1 MLIITNALYFLAL
14 VNPAS
19 KIFILS
25 TMQPRLATRDL
36 QRVAIRASVAAF
48 FILVTLMAGGCFLLR
63 DIFKMDIYSLK
74 VAGGIIL
81 FMIGLLAVQRGHFFE
96 KADTHGSADISIVPL
111 AAPMIAGPGTITG
124 AISLSS
130 EHGFW
135 ITLCSVSLALLINL
149 LLMLFATRIG
159 LLLERLRA
167 TGPLIRITG
176 LVVAAVAAQMVLDGL
191 GSWLQTSLGN
201 AFVP

>member
-1 MLIITNALYFLAL
+1 
-14 VNPAS
+14 
-19 KIFILS
+19 
-25 TMQPRLATRDL
+25 
-36 QRVAIRASVAAF
+36 
-48 FILVTLMAGGCFLLR
+48 
-63 DIFKMDIYSLK
+63 
-74 VAGGIIL
+74 
-81 FMIGLLAVQRGHFFE
+81 
-96 KADTHGSADISIVPL
+96 
-111 AAPMIAGPGTITG
+111 MIAGPGTITG

-135 ITLCSVSLALLINL
+135 VTLCSVSLALLINL